1 MISIIIIHLHT
12 EHPYIVPHST
22 LSPTK
27 YTITLT
33 NIRSRS
39 LPMMI
44 FQVEFQGLSFNCGQ
58 NDFFEL
64 LIHKTI
70 KSPFL
75 VTPT

>member
-1 MISIIIIHLHT
+1 MISIIIIHLHIV
-12 EHPYIVPHST
+12 HPYIFPHST

-33 NIRSRS
+33 YIWSHS

-44 FQVEFQGLSFNCGQ
+44 FQVEFHGLSFNCGQ

-70 KSPFL
+70 QSPFL